1 VVVLV
6 ALISAVHVGVGAL
19 RQGRPAPP
27 ECDVGH
33 GSGHRGRDPSNAPFL
48 CGHNLGLD
56 ARGAFSCP
64 STSAFGPFWGAE
76 WAARSRRSEASSAN
90 GPLDPQ
96 NTPRERRDP
105 LQRTADRGFVRAH
118 QPAHEALGHVAAVDD
133 EQQDQVLGQAAHGVG
148 PASLGLAGLG
158 PFPGRM

>member
-1 VVVLV
+1 MGCSV
-6 ALISAVHVGVGAL
+6 ASIRSLVGA
-19 RQGRPAPP
+19 
-27 ECDVGH
+27 
-33 GSGHRGRDPSNAPFL
+33 DP
-48 CGHNLGLD
+48 
-56 ARGAFSCP
+56 
-64 STSAFGPFWGAE
+64 
-76 WAARSRRSEASSAN
+76 N